1 MRTELYGTV
10 SFVST
15 PTAVIPNARRA
26 RYLDIALRL
35 FLQHGFN
42 GVSMDQLVAEAG
54 GSKATLYRYFP
65 SKEALFEAI
74 IDEVAAPAVNDDG
87 EDWDG
92 VGLED
97 GLLNIGRATAAAALD
112 PRTILLLRLAI
123 GEHARFPDLAK
134 TLFEHGAART
144 YARLR
149 RFLAARRAA
158 GDIDV
163 DDLQIAAEQFL
174 GGIIGHQ
181 QLRASLGLPPPS
193 RKDIEARVHAAVRTF
208 TAAYVVSVR
217 P

>member
-1 MRTELYGTV
+1 MSRTLG
-10 SFVST
+10 
-15 PTAVIPNARRA
+15 RRA
-26 RYLDIALRL
+26 HYLDIALRL

-74 IDEVAAPAVNDDG
+74 IDEIAAPAVNDEG
-87 EDWDG
+87 EDGWEA
-92 VGLED
+92 VGLEA
-97 GLLNIGRATAAAALD
+97 GLLDIGRATAAAALD

-123 GEHARFPDLAK
+123 GEHARFPHLAT

-149 RFLAARRAA
+149 GFLAARRAA

-181 QLRASLGLPPPS
+181 QLRAALGLPPPT
-193 RKDIEARVHAAVRTF
+193 RKDIEARVQAAVRTF
-208 TAAYVVSVR
+208 IAAYAS
-217 P
+217 PS

>member
-1 MRTELYGTV
+1 MKLYGTV
-10 SFVST
+10 SFVSSST
-15 PTAVIPNARRA
+15 DVIPNARRTH
-26 RYLDIALRL
+26 YLDIALRL

-74 IDEVAAPAVNDDG
+74 IDEVAAPAVNDEG
-87 EDWDG
+87 EDWEV
-92 VGLED
+92 VGLEP
-97 GLLNIGRATAAAALD
+97 GLLDIGRATAAAALD

-123 GEHARFPDLAK
+123 GEHARFPHLAT

-149 RFLAARRAA
+149 GFLATRRAA

-181 QLRASLGLPPPS
+181 QLRAALGLPPPT
-193 RKDIEARVHAAVRTF
+193 RKDIEARVQAAVRTF
-208 TAAYVVSVR
+208 IAAYAS
-217 P
+217 PS

>member
-10 SFVST
+10 SSVST
-15 PTAVIPNARRA
+15 PAAVIPNARRA
-26 RYLDIALRL
+26 RYLDIALQQ

-74 IDEVAAPAVNDDG
+74 IDEVAAPAVNDEG
-87 EDWDG
+87 EDWDL

-97 GLLNIGRATAAAALD
+97 GLLSIGRATATAALD

-193 RKDIEARVHAAVRTF
+193 RKDIEARVQAAVRTF
-208 TAAYVVSVR
+208 IAAYAS
-217 P
+217 PS